1 MPRRTQAKCY
11 ITANDA
17 KDKDTGV
24 ILKERESAREDRKRV
39 QDEPRRDIQDD
50 ELLERARLREDI
62 EENKPATKGKVKRN
76 SFTILFRASTP
87 AYVEEWRTPISYSW
101 LLLILTSN

>member
-24 ILKERESAREDRKRV
+24 ILKERERALARTGSEFRTSHDGIFRMTNFWK
-39 QDEPRRDIQDD
+39 ERD
-50 ELLERARLREDI
+50 
-62 EENKPATKGKVKRN
+62 
-76 SFTILFRASTP
+76 
-87 AYVEEWRTPISYSW
+87 
-101 LLLILTSN
+101 